1 MGLKITLVGLGQTG
15 GAIGAAL
22 KRTNADLVLIGHD
35 RDNSAARRAQ
45 KAGYVDR
52 TDWNL
57 IAACDG
63 ADLVIL
69 SIPLDG
75 IRATLAALGPE
86 LKKGCVV
93 TDTATIKTP
102 VLAWAKETLP
112 EHVSFVGGHPI
123 LNRRGNEASP
133 ASELLSGATW
143 CLSPASNASPEAIQR
158 VSDLAEAV
166 GARPYFVDAAEH
178 DGLVAAVEQLPVVVA
193 AALQL
198 VAGASTSHREMQRLS
213 SAHFVTTT
221 ESLTADSGKL
231 TETCL
236 ANGANLARW
245 LDVLLDQLT
254 KVRALIS
261 GGERDA
267 LQKAFEQAIKMHDSW
282 HITELEEGEPV
293 DYSAFSTTRMMMGD
307 LFRPR
312 NPPEQGAHGGESG
325 PSNTVPGK

>member
-1 MGLKITLVGLGQTG
+1 MGLKITIVGLGETG

-22 KRTNADLVLIGHD
+22 KRTSADLTLTGHD
-35 RDNSAARRAQ
+35 RDNDAARRAQ

-75 IRATLAALGPE
+75 IRATLEALGPE
-86 LKKGCVV
+86 LAKGCVV
-93 TDTATIKTP
+93 TDTASIKVP

-112 EHVSFVGGHPI
+112 DDVFFVGGHPVP
-123 LNRRGNEASP
+123 NRRGDESTP
-133 ASELLSGATW
+133 VSDLLNGATW
-143 CLSPASNASPEAIQR
+143 CLSPATNVPPEAIQR

-178 DGLVAAVEQLPVVVA
+178 DGLVAAVEQLPVVMA
-193 AALQL
+193 AVLQL
-198 VAGASTSHREMQRLS
+198 VAGTSPSRHEMQRLS
-213 SAHFVTTT
+213 GAHFVTTT
-221 ESLTADSGKL
+221 GTLPLDSGKL
-231 TETCL
+231 TDACL
-236 ANGANLARW
+236 ANGVNLTRW
-245 LDVLLDQLT
+245 LDVLLGWLT
-254 KVRALIS
+254 EVRSLVS
-261 GGERDA
+261 GGNRDA
-267 LQKAFEQAIKMHDSW
+267 LQKAFEQAVKLHDSW
-282 HITELEEGEPV
+282 HISELEEGEPV

-312 NPPEQGAHGGESG
+312 NPPGEVPHPEESG
-325 PSNTVPGK
+325 SGDTVPKR